1 MKHTNFFV
9 KISSTT
15 EGINANSFN
24 TAEGI
29 NANSFNGTF
38 LRIYLTNVTCCSVV
52 PHFSF
57 CLNHSSAFSMLMD
70 KNQLHHYIISNYTKR
85 QIDGF
90 NKVWFERKKSI
101 ALPRHLVIYEK

>member
-1 MKHTNFFV
+1 
-9 KISSTT
+9 
-15 EGINANSFN
+15 
-24 TAEGI
+24 
-29 NANSFNGTF
+29 
-38 LRIYLTNVTCCSVV
+38 
-52 PHFSF
+52 
-57 CLNHSSAFSMLMD
+57 MLMD